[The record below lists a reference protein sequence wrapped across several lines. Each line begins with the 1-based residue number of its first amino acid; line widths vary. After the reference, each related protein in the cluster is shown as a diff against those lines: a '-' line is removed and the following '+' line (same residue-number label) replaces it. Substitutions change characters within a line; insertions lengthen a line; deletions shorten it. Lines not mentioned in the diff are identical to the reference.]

1 MIALQTNQ
9 RRDKINYS
17 GQKGAKTMKKRIAA
31 LVLALMCQL
40 TSGPAQAVEN
50 E

>member
-31 LVLALMCQL
+31 LVLALALMCQL
-40 TSGPAQAVEN
+40 TSGPAQAV
-50 E
+50 